1 MDMNTGEIV
10 RRIKLIDLLGEKYH
24 TGKEWLLFS
33 AMEYRAG
40 KLLLTLKRIH
50 TIAQLDLESGKLDW
64 VLAPK
69 SIWQDTE
76 LEAIALTTEGAD
88 IEMGRP
94 DKAVWMDEH
103 ELLIYSTG
111 TKGAVDGGYNDAQH
125 SAVLRVSID
134 EAAGTYVQESKKDC
148 LKTMQFGS
156 ALYTKEYKSAS
167 IDVQLRTSEHR
178 SMYSYVRLSID
189 RCTATYV

>member
-1 MDMNTGEIV
+1 MAAF
-10 RRIKLIDLLGEKYH
+10 
-24 TGKEWLLFS
+24 FS
-33 AMEYRAG
+33 DG

-111 TKGAVDGGYNDAQH
+111 TKGAV
-125 SAVLRVSID
+125 
-134 EAAGTYVQESKKDC
+134 C
-148 LKTMQFGS
+148 
-156 ALYTKEYKSAS
+156 
-167 IDVQLRTSEHR
+167 R
-178 SMYSYVRLSID
+178 SMRLPAHMY
-189 RCTATYV
+189 RRARKTV

>member
-76 LEAIALTTEGAD
+76 LEAIALKTEGAD

-94 DKAVWMDEH
+94 DKAVGWM
-103 ELLIYSTG
+103 ST
-111 TKGAVDGGYNDAQH
+111 N
-125 SAVLRVSID
+125 
-134 EAAGTYVQESKKDC
+134 C
-148 LKTMQFGS
+148 
-156 ALYTKEYKSAS
+156 
-167 IDVQLRTSEHR
+167 
-178 SMYSYVRLSID
+178 
-189 RCTATYV
+189 